1 LSAAARKVPVY
12 RGRFGPTQAERLL
25 WRAGFGPRPGEAEK
39 LAKKG
44 LDGAVRSLTRAKR
57 ERLVGPAP
65 VDDDKHRIAPT
76 DAWGHDHLWW
86 LDRMVRTS
94 RPLVERMTLVWHDWF
109 ATSNAGVGSQRLMLK
124 QNRLFRSRGLGSFEQ
139 LLLAVTK
146 DPAMLLWLGG
156 TDNEKGSPN
165 ENYGRELMELF
176 TLGAGRGYTERDVR
190 EQARALTGFRN
201 DWDDDAGPVNFRYD
215 RERHDTGTKRIF
227 GKRGRFD
234 WQDACRLSV
243 RHRLHRSFFVSKL
256 WGYFIPT
263 PPSAATRRALES
275 LYVRKHHAIRP
286 VLEAILKHPALYSNK
301 RMVKPPVVYL
311 AGMLRARKRGIDT
324 EAWTWLTNQAGQ
336 QLFYPPNVAGWQ
348 DDRWLD
354 TASFLARWN
363 LAGRVLRPVVLE
375 TSDKAPLDPN
385 KLIDRALD
393 FWGRPELSPPTRRAL
408 KSFATHSVGDADRN
422 WKKTQYPPLIE
433 NALRHLIAISPD
445 MQTS

>member
-1 LSAAARKVPVY
+1 MSAARKVPVY
-12 RGRFGPTQAERLL
+12 RGRFGPVQAERLL
-25 WRAGFGPRPGEAEK
+25 WRAGFGPRPGEAER

-44 LDGAVRSLTRAKR
+44 LNGAVRSLTRAKR

-65 VDDDKHRIAPT
+65 VDDDRHRIAPT

-109 ATSNAGVGSQRLMLK
+109 ATSNSRRRLPAADAEAE
-124 QNRLFRSRGLGSFEQ
+124 RLFRSRGLGSFEQ
-139 LLLAVTK
+139 LVIAVTK

-190 EQARALTGFRN
+190 EQARALTGWRN
-201 DWDDDAGPVNFRYD
+201 DWDR
-215 RERHDTGTKRIF
+215 R
-227 GKRGRFD
+227 RGASQLPLRPR
-234 WQDACRLSV
+234 AP
-243 RHRLHRSFFVSKL
+243 RHRHQADLRQARALRLAGRLPPLRSDHPLHRSFFVSKL

-263 PPSAATRRALES
+263 PPSAATRRALERS
-275 LYVRKHHAIRP
+275 TSATGTRSGPSSRRSSSTRRSTRAREWSSRP
-286 VLEAILKHPALYSNK
+286 SSTWRGCSA
-301 RMVKPPVVYL
+301 R
-311 AGMLRARKRGIDT
+311 RKRGIDT
-324 EAWTWLTNQAGQ
+324 EAWTWLANQAGQ

-363 LAGRVLRPVVLE
+363 LAGRALRPYVLE
-375 TSDKAPLDPN
+375 TSDKAPLNAD

-408 KSFATHSVGDADRN
+408 KSFAKHAIDDADRN

-445 MQTS
+445 LQTS